1 MSNDQAVTLPA
12 LPAPLHWRGTPQNW
26 SLDDNGALS
35 ITASERSDWFIDPN
49 GSVNVQNAPA
59 LLAPVQRPCIL
70 KALVHSASAA
80 TFDAGVLVV
89 YQSADHW
96 AKLCLELSPQKQVSI
111 VSVVTKGTSDDC
123 NSVPVDGESIHM
135 RVSVLEK
142 AFAFHYSVDGAVWN
156 LVRYF
161 TLGGTGTLEIGF
173 LSQSPTGDG
182 CTATFTDITYTPEKL
197 ADIRS
202 GV

>member
-1 MSNDQAVTLPA
+1 MSDEQAVIIPA

-26 SLDDNGALS
+26 LLDETGALS
-35 ITASERSDWFIDPN
+35 ITAGERTDWFVDP
-49 GSVNVQNAPA
+49 GGAVNILNAPA
-59 LLAPVQRPCIL
+59 LLTPVQRPCML
-70 KALVHSASAA
+70 KAFVHSASAA
-80 TFDAGVLVV
+80 TFDAGVLAI
-89 YQSADHW
+89 YQGADQW
-96 AKLCLELSPQKQVSI
+96 AKLCLELSPQKQVTI

-123 NSVPVDGESIHM
+123 NSVPINGESVHL

-142 AFAFHYSVDGAVWN
+142 AFAFHYSVDGTVWN

-161 TLGGTGTLEIGF
+161 TLDSSDTLEIGF
-173 LSQSPTGDG
+173 LSQSPIGEG
-182 CTATFTDITYTPEKL
+182 CTATFTDISYLPEKL

>member
-1 MSNDQAVTLPA
+1 MSNDQAVTLSA

-26 SLDDNGALS
+26 SLDENGALS
-35 ITASERSDWFIDPN
+35 ITASERTDWFIDPN
-49 GSVNVQNAPA
+49 GGANVQNAPA
-59 LLAPVQRPCIL
+59 LLAPVQRPCML

-89 YQSADHW
+89 YQSPNHW
-96 AKLCLELSPQKQVSI
+96 AKLCLELSPQKEVTI

-123 NSVPVDGESIHM
+123 NSVPVSAEAIHL

-142 AFAFHYSVDGAVWN
+142 AFAFHYSVDGTVWN

-161 TLGGTGTLEIGF
+161 TLGESDTLEIGF

-182 CTATFTDITYTPEKL
+182 CTATFTDITYTPETL